1 MINTINIGLN
11 IFEKLP
17 EDIQLFTHTYYP
29 LITNRIIQRNL
40 VKYNIPNEI
49 LHLILTYLNIDYTFD
64 QDMVYFYF
72 EPVVFLVDNK
82 LQVSVYSWYG
92 CHIPD
97 NYNPGILL
105 HNIFERPYSIIL
117 ERNLGRIAYAM
128 YQNIKH
134 FNLREDIING
144 LFEFTGTYGPIKDG
158 LESKGSIHYNKISN
172 ASWHFSTP
180 NILEYFK
187 EMNVINADI
196 DNLTSELTEESI
208 NNLKNII
215 CETIKDSMSSFM
227 RSSKNK
233 INGPFVKKNEEVIG
247 INNKKLFYSICKN
260 KSNEQVII
268 EKNMLRQIIV
278 H

>member
-1 MINTINIGLN
+1 MINTINIGIN
-11 IFEKLP
+11 ILEKLP

-49 LHLILTYLNIDYTFD
+49 QYLILTYLNINYTFD

-92 CHIPD
+92 CHTPE
-97 NYNPGILL
+97 NYNPGIIL
-105 HNIFERPYSIIL
+105 HCISDRPYSIRL
-117 ERNLGRIAYAM
+117 ERNFGRIAYNM
-128 YQNIKH
+128 YQRIKR
-134 FNLREDIING
+134 FNLGKDVIKG
-144 LFEFTGTYGPIKDG
+144 LFEFVGTNGPLRAG
-158 LESKGSIHYNKISN
+158 LENSVGLHYDKISN
-172 ASWHFSTP
+172 ANWHFSP
-180 NILEYFK
+180 PDIINYFK
-187 EMNVINADI
+187 EMNVIKPDI

-208 NNLKNII
+208 NNLKNIM

-233 INGPFVKKNEEVIG
+233 INGPFVRKNEEVIG
-247 INNKKLFYSICKN
+247 SNNKKLFYSICKN
-260 KSNEQVII
+260 KSNQQVII
-268 EKNMLRQIIV
+268 EKNMLQQIIV
-278 H
+278 

>member
-1 MINTINIGLN
+1 
-11 IFEKLP
+11 
-17 EDIQLFTHTYYP
+17 
-29 LITNRIIQRNL
+29 
-40 VKYNIPNEI
+40 
-49 LHLILTYLNIDYTFD
+49 
-64 QDMVYFYF
+64 MVYFYF

-92 CHIPD
+92 CHRPD
-97 NYNPGILL
+97 NYNPGIIL
-105 HNIFERPYSIIL
+105 HCISDRPYPIRL
-117 ERNLGRIAYAM
+117 ERNFGRIAYNM
-128 YQNIKH
+128 YQHIKR
-134 FNLREDIING
+134 FNLGKDVIKG

-158 LESKGSIHYNKISN
+158 LESKGGIHYNKISN
-172 ASWHFSTP
+172 ASWYFSTP

-208 NNLKNII
+208 NNLKNIM

-233 INGPFVKKNEEVIG
+233 INGPFVEINEGLMGV
-247 INNKKLFYSICKN
+247 NNKKFFYRICKN

>member
-1 MINTINIGLN
+1 MINTINIGIN
-11 IFEKLP
+11 ILEKLP

-49 LHLILTYLNIDYTFD
+49 QYLILTYLNINYTFD

-92 CHIPD
+92 GHTPE
-97 NYNPGILL
+97 NYNPGIIL
-105 HNIFERPYSIIL
+105 HCISDRPYSIRL
-117 ERNLGRIAYAM
+117 ERNFGRIAYNM
-128 YQNIKH
+128 YQHIKR
-134 FNLREDIING
+134 FNLRKDVIKG
-144 LFEFTGTYGPIKDG
+144 LFEFVGTNGPLKAG
-158 LESKGSIHYNKISN
+158 LGNSVGLHYNKISN

-180 NILEYFK
+180 NILDYFK
-187 EMNVINADI
+187 EMNIINPDI
-196 DNLTSELTEESI
+196 DNLTSELMEDSI
-208 NNLKNII
+208 NNLKKNMSRA
-215 CETIKDSMSSFM
+215 IKNSMISFIQ
-227 RSSKNK
+227 STKNK
-233 INGPFVKKNEEVIG
+233 INGPFVKINEG
-247 INNKKLFYSICKN
+247 TMGDNNKKFVYRICKN

-278 H
+278 N